1 MTYYSPSSI
10 GINPGKN
17 NALATEIG
25 RRIVSGR
32 YASGTLLPPEAELL
46 VEFDVSRPSLREAI
60 KLLESKGMLQ
70 ARQRRGTTVT
80 SRNHW
85 NMLDAQ
91 VLGWIAQSN
100 ADPDFLIRLTELR
113 MIVEPG
119 ASRLAARDASEA
131 AVATLEA
138 ALQRMLGSVDNNQ
151 AYLQAD
157 HDFHLALMAASG
169 NEYLAAVATA
179 ISAVL
184 AVSLQKMDPKIRSNR
199 ESVALHTPIV
209 DAIKKRDGAAAAQ
222 ASLAQLEDAV
232 RRLTVAVQGGE

>member
-1 MTYYSPSSI
+1 MTYFVASSI
-10 GINPGKN
+10 GVNPGKHH
-17 NALATEIG
+17 ALATEVG

-46 VEFDVSRPSLREAI
+46 VEFGVSRPSLREAI

-100 ADPDFLIRLTELR
+100 ADPNFLIRLTELR

-119 ASRLAARDASEA
+119 ACRLAARDASQA
-131 AVATLEA
+131 TVTTLEA
-138 ALQRMLGSVDNNQ
+138 ALQRMVECVDDNQ

-179 ISAVL
+179 ISAAL

-199 ESVALHTPIV
+199 ESIALHTPIV
-209 DAIKKRDGAAAAQ
+209 DAIKRRDGAAAVQ

-232 RRLTVAVQGGE
+232 RRLTVAVQRGE

>member
-1 MTYYSPSSI
+1 MIYYSPLSI
-10 GINPGKN
+10 GINPEKN
-17 NALATEIG
+17 NVLATEIG

-32 YASGTLLPPEAELL
+32 YASGTLLPPEAALL
-46 VEFDVSRPSLREAI
+46 AEFGVSRPSLREAI

-119 ASRLAARDASEA
+119 ASRLAACNAGEA

-138 ALQRMLGSVDNNQ
+138 ALQRMVGSVDDNQ

-157 HDFHLALMAASG
+157 HDFHLTLMAASG

-179 ISAVL
+179 ISAAL
-184 AVSLQKMDPKIRSNR
+184 AVSLQKMDQKIRSNR
-199 ESVALHTPIV
+199 ESVALHAPIV
-209 DAIKKRDGAAAAQ
+209 AAIKKRDGAAAAH

-232 RRLTVAVQGGE
+232 RRLTVAVQPGE